1 MSSLNVSVSR
11 DLLNDY
17 INEILSR
24 IDVFTPNTE
33 DLREARRILVEMSNY
48 IIQSPVKDANQM
60 TRPRIS
66 RA

>member
-1 MSSLNVSVSR
+1 MPSLNVSVSR